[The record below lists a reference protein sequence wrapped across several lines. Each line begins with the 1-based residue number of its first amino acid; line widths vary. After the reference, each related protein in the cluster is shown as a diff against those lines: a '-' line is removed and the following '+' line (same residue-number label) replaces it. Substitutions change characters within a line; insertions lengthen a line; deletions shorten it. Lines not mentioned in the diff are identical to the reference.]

1 MGVRTL
7 TPTEVDMVKVVRAR
21 ACGCDLCGS
30 AMSNGGYSGA
40 TKGDSSLCVV
50 RKAVTAASRRIAEGG
65 RRSCSLALRKIPAVH
80 AD

>member
-1 MGVRTL
+1 
-7 TPTEVDMVKVVRAR
+7 MVKVVRAR

-50 RKAVTAASRRIAEGG
+50 RKAVATASRRVAEVGQ
-65 RRSCSLALRKIPAVH
+65 RSCSFKVRKIPAVH
-80 AD
+80 PD